1 MAKIDELKEK
11 INWLKELFK
20 VLVMILV
27 AIIAGISKLYLDNN
41 YHNILFYLGIFVSFS
56 ILVWLL
62 ILSKKINEDIKKLG
76 DLE

>member
-1 MAKIDELKEK
+1 MAKIDEIKEK

-27 AIIAGISKLYLDNN
+27 ATIAGISKLYLDNN
-41 YHNILFYLGIFVSFS
+41 YHNILFYLGVFVSFS